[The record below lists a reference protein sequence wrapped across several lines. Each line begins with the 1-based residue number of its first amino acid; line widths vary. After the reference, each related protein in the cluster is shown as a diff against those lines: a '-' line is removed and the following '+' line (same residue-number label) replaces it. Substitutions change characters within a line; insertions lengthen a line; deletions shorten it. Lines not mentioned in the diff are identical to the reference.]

1 MLRCPAFSP
10 YPCLLWPMDTNEPTK
25 FNVALNQR
33 ELELI
38 LASLSTLTQEYRLL
52 ASTEEELHLDK
63 QVSRRGEVA
72 EEAQLLANRLVE
84 ICHPR
89 ETP

>member
-1 MLRCPAFSP
+1 
-10 YPCLLWPMDTNEPTK
+10 MDTNEPTK
-25 FNVALNQR
+25 FQVALNQR

-63 QVSRRGEVA
+63 QLLRRREVA

-84 ICHPR
+84 ICHPP
-89 ETP
+89 ETL

>member
-1 MLRCPAFSP
+1 
-10 YPCLLWPMDTNEPTK
+10 LLNWASSENFK
-25 FNVALNQR
+25 YVW
-33 ELELI
+33 LELI

-63 QVSRRGEVA
+63 QVLRRREVA

-84 ICHPR
+84 ICHPPK
-89 ETP
+89 TL

>member
-1 MLRCPAFSP
+1 
-10 YPCLLWPMDTNEPTK
+10 MDTNEPTK
-25 FNVALNQR
+25 FHAALNQR

-63 QVSRRGEVA
+63 QVLHRREVA
-72 EEAQLLANRLVE
+72 EEAQLLADRLVE
-84 ICHPR
+84 ICHP
-89 ETP
+89 P